1 MAAVEQ
7 VLTHQRW
14 PGWRGLSAGAVRPGA
29 QGVGVKIDAA
39 KWGGV
44 QLIILALMAGSAWFA
59 WAWQANAYGQQLAAK
74 EATHQTELTHLANA
88 NSAQILAEQGK
99 RLALEQ
105 WLAASDQA
113 HYRALTDE
121 NTKQARLRDRLAAAD
136 LRLSVRLDATTAI
149 GCDGMQT
156 TTRTGGV
163 VYGADRAQ
171 LDPAH
176 AQRIIGITGDGDQG
190 LIALQACQAYAKEV
204 SDTK

>member
-1 MAAVEQ
+1 M
-7 VLTHQRW
+7 
-14 PGWRGLSAGAVRPGA
+14 
-29 QGVGVKIDAA
+29 KIDAV

-44 QLIILALMAGSAWFA
+44 LLIMLALMAGSAWAA
-59 WAWQANAYGQQLAAK
+59 WAWQANTYGQQLAAK
-74 EATHQTELTHLANA
+74 EAAHQTALTNQANA
-88 NSAQILAEQGK
+88 NAALVLAEQGK
-99 RLALEQ
+99 RFALEQ

-121 NTKQARLRDRLAAAD
+121 KTKQARLRDRLATAD
-136 LRLSVRLDATTAI
+136 LRLSVQLDATDSV
-149 GCDGMQT
+149 GCDGVQAPT
-156 TTRTGGV
+156 SSGGV
-163 VYGADRAQ
+163 VHGARRAQ

>member
-1 MAAVEQ
+1 M
-7 VLTHQRW
+7 
-14 PGWRGLSAGAVRPGA
+14 
-29 QGVGVKIDAA
+29 KIDTV

-44 QLIILALMAGSAWFA
+44 LLIIPALMAGSAWAA
-59 WAWQANAYGQQLAAK
+59 WEWQANAYGQQLAAN
-74 EATHQTELTHLANA
+74 EATHQTTLTHLANA

-113 HYRALTDE
+113 HYRVLNDE
-121 NTKQARLRDRLAAAD
+121 RTKQARLRDRLATAD
-136 LRLSVRLDATTAI
+136 LRLSVQLDAIAANS
-149 GCDGMQT
+149 CDGMQAT
-156 TTRTGGV
+156 TSTGSV
-163 VYGADRAQ
+163 VYGAHRAQ

-204 SDTK
+204 SGTK